1 MQQRVFAITAAA
13 SLAGSASAGLT
24 GFGITDAG
32 QAGSQLV
39 TWSPGDLAVTNIGP
53 VYNNYD
59 LESSDINAAGDGFV
73 IAGGNGGFKDEL
85 FQADKSTGA
94 LTSLGVIGF
103 ANPANSNR
111 EVVSASFNDTT
122 GDLWVY
128 RQSVGFFS
136 IDLANPLVPNS
147 QFSRPGN
154 VEAMAW
160 NPAGDTLYYFDQR
173 DLFSWDAVN
182 GETAIA
188 TGVFNDSVE
197 ALEFDLNG
205 NLIAGLERNNDSFDL
220 FQVALDGSS
229 TTLIDTFDAPS
240 ASGDIESLTFIPAPG
255 SAALAAFAGLA
266 AARRRR

>member
-1 MQQRVFAITAAA
+1 MMNQVISIAAIA
-13 SLAGSASAGLT
+13 SLAGSASAAI

-39 TWSPGDLAVTNIGP
+39 TWAPGDTAVTNIGP
-53 VYNNYD
+53 IYNDYD
-59 LESSDINAAGDGFV
+59 LESSDINAAGDWFV
-73 IAGGNGGFKDEL
+73 IGGGNGSFKDEL
-85 FQADKSTGA
+85 FQANKSTGA

-111 EVVSASFNDTT
+111 EVVSASFNDAS

-136 IDLANPLVPNS
+136 IDIANPATPTLE
-147 QFSRPGN
+147 FARPGN

-173 DLFSWDAVN
+173 DLFSWDALN

-188 TGVFNDSVE
+188 NGVFPDSVE
-197 ALEFDLNG
+197 ALEFDLDG
-205 NLIAGLERNNDSFDL
+205 NLIAGLEQNSSSFDL
-220 FQVALDGSS
+220 FQVAIDGSS
-229 TTLIDTFDAPS
+229 TTLVDSFAAP
-240 ASGDIESLTFIPAPG
+240 SGDIESITFIPAPG
-255 SAALAAFAGLA
+255 PAALAAFAGLA